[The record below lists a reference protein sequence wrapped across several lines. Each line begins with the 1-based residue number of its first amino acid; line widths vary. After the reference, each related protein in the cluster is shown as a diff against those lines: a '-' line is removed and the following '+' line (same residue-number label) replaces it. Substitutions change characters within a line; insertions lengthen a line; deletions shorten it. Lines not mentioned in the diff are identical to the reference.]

1 MDNDFS
7 PEEFW
12 AGTPAQRIAK
22 CREMAA
28 QAERSASSARG
39 DMRGSYAEL
48 ARQWHTL
55 ADELEA
61 WEHTAA

>member
-7 PEEFW
+7 PVEFW
-12 AGTPAQRIAK
+12 AGTPHERIAK
-22 CREMAA
+22 CREMAV
-28 QAERSASSARG
+28 QAERLAATARG
-39 DMRGSYAEL
+39 DSKNGYVEL
-48 ARQWHTL
+48 ARQWNCL